1 MLQVGAF
8 MGYIKNMAIPCQSC
22 HESKDYCQ
30 YCKSITKAELAD
42 IVKGNVRVY
51 LSERNRAN
59 QAKPISDY
67 WIMQTREMS
76 CRQAA
81 KRLGVSAQTVS
92 RARRAY
98 KARHG
103 AL

>member
-1 MLQVGAF
+1 
-8 MGYIKNMAIPCQSC
+8 MGYIKNRAIPCQSC
-22 HESKDYCQ
+22 QVSKDYCQ
-30 YCKSITKAELAD
+30 YCKDITKAELAD
-42 IVKGNVRVY
+42 FVQGNVRVY

-67 WIMQTREMS
+67 WIELTWDMS

-81 KRLGVSAQTVS
+81 KRIGVSAQTVS

-103 AL
+103 IL